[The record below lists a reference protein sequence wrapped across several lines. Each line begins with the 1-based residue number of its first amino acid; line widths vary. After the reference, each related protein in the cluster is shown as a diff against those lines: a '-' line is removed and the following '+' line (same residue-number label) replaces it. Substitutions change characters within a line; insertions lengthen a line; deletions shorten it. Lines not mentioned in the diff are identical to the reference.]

1 MTDQALLNVALL
13 VLASGLGVSMVFWS
27 TMGILRYL
35 SEGVQERA
43 PQTALISVSEV
54 AVVIPAHNE
63 EIALPKCIRALSR
76 IVSPTQIFVASDGS
90 KDRTAEIASSMGCNV
105 LEILPN
111 GGKARALQRAITDNH
126 INPLQRAIAEN
137 GLRRRFQAILIQ
149 DADAE
154 IDPEYFD
161 YALPLFNDPRVA
173 VVAGHVL
180 SRWPDQWRLRREMV
194 FTAYRTRLYRLLQA
208 VFQYGQS
215 WKWFSVSY
223 IAPGFTSMYRTS
235 IIDSID
241 IAAPGLVI
249 EDFNMTFEV
258 HHKQL
263 GRIAYTPRARCSSED
278 PLCLSDYRRQVARWY
293 LGFWQTVRRHGFW
306 PGKFWAALLPLMIE
320 LIVVS
325 IILVA
330 LPALVVAEAFFGV
343 RPLAWS
349 MTEMSAHLVSPSEV
363 FVAFFC
369 VDYLLTIIVAI
380 VDRRVLLLFYGL
392 TFPFLRII
400 DAALFLSALAKS
412 FSARSD
418 GRWISPTRYGAREQI
433 PFDTE
438 TRRTQHEFHTA

>member
-1 MTDQALLNVALL
+1 MTEQALLNIALL

-27 TMGILRYL
+27 TMGVLRLL
-35 SEGVQERA
+35 SQGVQERK
-43 PQTALISVSEV
+43 PQKALMSISEV

-63 EIALPKCIRALSR
+63 ETALPKCIRALSK
-76 IVSPTQIFVASDGS
+76 IISPAQIFVASDGS
-90 KDRTAEIASSMGCNV
+90 KDRTAEIAASMGCNV
-105 LEILPN
+105 LEIFPN
-111 GGKARALQRAITDNH
+111 GGKARALQRAISDNH
-126 INPLQRAIAEN
+126 IGPLQRAISDN
-137 GLRRRFQAILIQ
+137 GLGQRFRAILIQ
-149 DADAE
+149 DADSE
-154 IDPEYFD
+154 IDPEFFD
-161 YALPLFNDPRVA
+161 HALPLFNDPRVV

-180 SRWPDQWRLRREMV
+180 SRWPDQWRLRREMI

-235 IIDSID
+235 ILDSID

-258 HHKQL
+258 QHKQL

-293 LGFWQTVRRHGFW
+293 LGFWQTVQRHGFW
-306 PGKFWAALLPLMIE
+306 PGRFWAALLPLLLE
-320 LIVVS
+320 LIIISVV
-325 IILVA
+325 LVA
-330 LPALVVAEAFFGV
+330 LPVLVIWQGLSGAEV
-343 RPLAWS
+343 LAWS
-349 MTEMSAHLVSPSEV
+349 MTDLSFQLVSPADV
-363 FVAFFC
+363 FIVFFC
-369 VDYLLTIIVAI
+369 VDYLLTIVVAV
-380 VDRRVLLLFYGL
+380 VDRRVVLLFYGF

-418 GRWISPTRYGAREQI
+418 GRWISPTRYGA
-433 PFDTE
+433 PNALTE
-438 TRRTQHEFHTA
+438 HKTIGV